1 MEYIT
6 VIVKPPMRP
15 AYQTVVKNTL
25 EALQGLVGGYIETVP
40 VGKALML
47 VNEEGKLRGLP
58 VNLALGPE
66 LIVGPAVFVG
76 VDGDEFVSCPV
87 SWADLS
93 QELDDLWEVR

>member
-25 EALQGLVGGYIETVP
+25 EAFQGLVGGYIETVP

-47 VNEEGKLRGLP
+47 VNEEGKLRGMP
-58 VNLALGPE
+58 ANLAYGPE

-76 VDGDEFVSCPV
+76 VDGDEFASCPV
-87 SWADLS
+87 SWAELS